1 MNEKAVEALA
11 DYICWERSGMPLE
24 KVRSGF
30 AAFYVMKAKEY
41 LKVAEQACKE
51 EEEE

>member
-11 DYICWERSGMPLE
+11 DYICWERSGMPISG
-24 KVRSGF
+24 VQSGF
-30 AAFYVMKAKEY
+30 AAYYRSKAKEY
-41 LKVAEQACKE
+41 LEVAEQAYKE

>member
-1 MNEKAVEALA
+1 MHSKAVDALA
-11 DYICWERSGMPLE
+11 DYMCREHSGLPILEVHAGFDLFYRS
-24 KVRSGF
+24 
-30 AAFYVMKAKEY
+30 KAREY

>member
-11 DYICWERSGMPLE
+11 DYICWERSRMPISE
-24 KVRSGF
+24 VQSGF
-30 AAFYVMKAKEY
+30 AAFYVMKAKQY
-41 LKVAEQACKE
+41 LEVAERACKE

>member
-11 DYICWERSGMPLE
+11 DYICQERSGMPLE
-24 KVRSGF
+24 KVQSGF
-30 AAFYVMKAKEY
+30 ALFYRSKAREY
-41 LKVAEQACKE
+41 LKVAEQAYKE